1 MKTRLL
7 AGLLAAV
14 SFARTSAGA
23 PSDAERNNS
32 AQMNAA
38 PAQSSDV
45 NAGGVR
51 VVFIGNS
58 ITLHGSLPKIGWTN
72 VWGMAAS
79 AASND
84 YVHIVTR
91 GIEKASGRRADVR
104 VRNLA
109 AFERGFAKYDLS
121 AVQDLVD
128 FAPDYLIVALGEN
141 VPELKTEEERRAY
154 GAAFSSLLS
163 RFLQR
168 PRRPVAVVRGVF
180 WPSPWKDACME
191 RAAKENHATFVKA
204 DVANDPSM
212 KAIGLFWHS
221 GVQAHPGDKGMAEI
235 AKRILAAAIP
245 GQTGQEGK

>member
-1 MKTRLL
+1 MKSRALTS
-7 AGLLAAV
+7 LLAALTLTW
-14 SFARTSAGA
+14 TSIGA
-23 PSDAERNNS
+23 LSDAEKNNS
-32 AQMNAA
+32 AQMNATA
-38 PAQSSDV
+38 AQSADA

-72 VWGMAAS
+72 TWGMAAS

-91 GIEKASGRRADVR
+91 GIEKACGRRADVR

-121 AVQDLVD
+121 AVQNLVD

-180 WPSPWKDACME
+180 WPSAWKDACME

-204 DVANDPSM
+204 DVSSDPSM

-235 AKRILAAAIP
+235 ARRILSTLFP
-245 GQTGQEGK
+245 NTDSTK